1 MFADGKRG
9 EVQRAFARI
18 CQDSGF
24 RMDLFDAA
32 SLTSDLL
39 DLPSGLTVM
48 EAFGFSTMEKVA
60 NGELAEQLKNENI

>member
-1 MFADGKRG
+1 
-9 EVQRAFARI
+9 
-18 CQDSGF
+18 
-24 RMDLFDAA
+24 MDLFDAA

-60 NGELAEQLKNENI
+60 NGELAEQLKNENIKGPIE